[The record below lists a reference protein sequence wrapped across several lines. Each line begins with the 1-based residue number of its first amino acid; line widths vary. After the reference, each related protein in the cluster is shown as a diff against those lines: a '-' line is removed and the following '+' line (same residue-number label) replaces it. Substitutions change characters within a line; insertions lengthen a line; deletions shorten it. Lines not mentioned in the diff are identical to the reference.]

1 MEIKYAIGIPT
12 LNRADLL
19 IPSLICYT
27 KDYPDIKIYVLDNGN
42 QNIDIQHPNIEII
55 KGNNLSV
62 GASWN
67 ILCKKIFENNDMAVI
82 LNDDIYLGIE
92 QRLFELI
99 MKNKFDIL
107 LSPPDWCVFLLPKK
121 TYEKVG
127 DFDECFYPA
136 YFEDKS
142 YEHRMR
148 LKKLNIT
155 RTPKLIPTIYR
166 SSKTLEKN
174 PSIDKYRT
182 KNQEQYLNMW
192 GGMPQREKFKTPYN
206 K

>member
-19 IPSLICYT
+19 IPSLICYV
-27 KDYPDIKIYVLDNGN
+27 KDYPDIKVYVLDNGN
-42 QNIDIQHPNIEII
+42 QTIDFKHPNIEII
-55 KGNNLSV
+55 EGDDLSV

-67 ILCKKIFENNDMAVI
+67 VLCKKIFEENDMAVI

-92 QRLFELI
+92 QRFFERI

-107 LSPPDWCVFLLPKK
+107 LPPPDWCVFLLPKT

-127 DFDECFYPA
+127 EFDECFYPA

-142 YEHRMR
+142 YEYRMR
-148 LKKLNIT
+148 LSKLNIT
-155 RTPKLIPTIYR
+155 RTPKLIPFVYR
-166 SSKTLEKN
+166 SSQTLEKN
-174 PSIDKYRT
+174 PSIDNYRT

-192 GGMPQREKFKTPYN
+192 GGMPQREKFKTPFN